1 MTEVYQTEA
10 FSRWLRGLRDVKARQ
25 KIVVRLMR
33 LADGNPGDVAAVGSG
48 ICELRVHHG
57 PGYRVY
63 YAQRGDAFVVLCGGD
78 KSSQSRDIETARLAL
93 TDLEK
98 DDA

>member
-10 FSRWLRGLRDVKARQ
+10 FSRWLRGLRDVRARQ

-33 LADGNPGDVAAVGSG
+33 LADGNPGDVAPVGGG
-48 ICELRVHHG
+48 ISELRIHDG

-63 YAQRGDAFVVLCGGD
+63 YAHRGDAFVVLCGGD
-78 KSSQSRDIETARLAL
+78 KSSQPRDIEMARLVL